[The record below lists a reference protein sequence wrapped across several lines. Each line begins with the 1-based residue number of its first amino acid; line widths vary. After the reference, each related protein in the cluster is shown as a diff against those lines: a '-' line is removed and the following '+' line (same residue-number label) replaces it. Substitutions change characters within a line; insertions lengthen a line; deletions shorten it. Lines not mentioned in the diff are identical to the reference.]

1 MQSADCS
8 QMLPEEVD
16 QRRMALLEFES
27 STSGVL
33 KMVMN
38 LMILAWGGA
47 SESRVHTHER
57 AFSAVS
63 SIFLLLPFKIECGL
77 IRLNPAEFAEVQL
90 QCFPLT
96 FA

>member
-1 MQSADCS
+1 MQLADCL

-63 SIFLLLPFKIECGL
+63 SIFLHLQFKTESSW
-77 IRLNPAEFAEVQL
+77 LNSAEFVEVQL
-90 QCFPLT
+90 PCFPLT